1 MTAADR
7 LRRLRRLATRRGWEP
22 IERKAKGSHLMLW
35 LNGRS
40 TVIARHAGDMPPG
53 TFRKVMRD
61 LDLTARDL
69 EV

>member
-1 MTAADR
+1 MRSAEL
-7 LRRLRRLATRRGWEP
+7 LRRLRRLATKRGWELT
-22 IERKAKGSHLMLW
+22 EREAQGSHLMVR

-40 TVIARHAGDMPPG
+40 TIIARHAGDMPTG

-61 LDLTARDL
+61 LGLTDRDL